1 MPSVQPDLFAPRS
14 AAPAHATPR
23 PAAPDPGL
31 TDRDIITRLAGS
43 AVLAETLLRAYGTAA
58 RVLSAEAASL
68 QTIPGMAEP
77 AIAAFV
83 TVRAAVAALLREQV
97 LDRPIVSSWSALLD
111 YLRVTGAHLAVEHVR
126 IIYLDRKNRVIADEP
141 TGRGSV
147 DHCPLYVTEVL
158 RRALELR
165 ASALIISHNHPSGD
179 PTPSQADILMTRQ
192 LADGAQLLGLVL
204 HDHVIVAA
212 GGHTSFRSAGL
223 L

>member
-1 MPSVQPDLFAPRS
+1 MPRPHPDLFAPRP
-14 AAPAHATPR
+14 AAPADDLPR
-23 PAAPDPGL
+23 PPAPDPGL

-43 AVLAETLLRAYGTAA
+43 ALLADTLLRAYGSAA
-58 RVLSAEAASL
+58 RILSAETASL
-68 QTIPGMAEP
+68 QAIPGMAEP
-77 AIAAFV
+77 AITAFV
-83 TVRAAVAALLREQV
+83 TVRAAVAALLREQI
-97 LDRPIVSSWSALLD
+97 LDRPVVSSWSALLD
-111 YLRVTGAHLAVEHVR
+111 YLRVTSAHLAVEHLR
-126 IIYLDRKNRVIADEP
+126 ILYLDRKNRVIADEP

-165 ASALIISHNHPSGD
+165 ASALIVSHNHPSGD
-179 PTPSQADILMTRQ
+179 PTPSQADIAMTRK
-192 LADGAQLLGLVL
+192 LAEGAELLGLVL